1 MLKYIFSCENL
12 ESPQATPEE
21 YANVIRVSK
30 RDRNQSYPLEL
41 TIIEYCPD
49 KRTVVLMS
57 AIGNPVPLFWGWAG
71 VNLVVSD
78 SPSAVLS
85 EMKSTNQVELSD
97 IDKVGYIESVLF
109 DGPLGK
115 RTLFLQVNKVQ
126 LAEVVTIELGTK
138 METRRW
144 RWLPKIQVDGSISDK
159 EAQAQAEYQIS
170 NLLEKLSIPQE
181 GLVLPI
187 TGGLDSRLLAA
198 LVREKSKS
206 PIYSY
211 TFQRGWSFESWC
223 AKKVAKKLNTEHSIF
238 NLNQSC
244 YRDFAPKSAKLSGG
258 LVTGMHTHGIYCC
271 EELLPVDLRSMPRMF
286 GFFGDP
292 VTGAMTDGI
301 EDGMKLATPA
311 SILAKYSACLYP
323 DLLKEF
329 EEEILSD
336 LNETYAAFQESSSP
350 QHCFH
355 EFWKIQQRQ
364 SNLIA
369 HLFNYHRCHHSVTV
383 IEPFI
388 QREFIDFFLQL
399 PLNLRFNRNLFKRV
413 TKHMF
418 PDIFSLPSMHYENR
432 FFSKAESYCEALE
445 SLLDKIDSRQEIFLS
460 PFKYEQHEK
469 NLQNYLHDEIGDG
482 VMRTAELF
490 NVEPVSVKYPIWRYG
505 SSTKEHYR
513 LATLAHLLAT

>member
-12 ESPQATPEE
+12 GSQKATPGE
-21 YANVIRVSK
+21 YTNVLRVSIQ
-30 RDRNQSYPLEL
+30 DRNQSYPLEL
-41 TIIEYCPD
+41 TVIEYCAV
-49 KRTVVLMS
+49 KKMVVLMS

-78 SPSAVLS
+78 SASEVLT
-85 EMKSTNQVELSD
+85 EIKSSNQVELSD

-126 LAEVVTIELGTK
+126 LAEVVTIDLSTK
-138 METRRW
+138 TETRSW
-144 RWLPKIQVDGSISDK
+144 RWLPKIQVDGSVSHK
-159 EAQAQAEYQIS
+159 EAQEQAEYQVS
-170 NLLEKLSIPQE
+170 NLLNNLSIPQE

-198 LVREKSKS
+198 LVRAKSES
-206 PIYSY
+206 PVYSY

-223 AKKVAKKLNTEHSIF
+223 AKKVAKRLNTQHNLF
-238 NLNQSC
+238 NLNQEC
-244 YRDFAPKSAKLSGG
+244 YRDFAPKTAKLSGG
-258 LVTGMHTHGIYCC
+258 FVTAMHTHGIYCC
-271 EELLPVDLRSMPRMF
+271 EELLPVELRPMPRMF

-292 VTGAMTDGI
+292 VTGAMTESI
-301 EDGMKLATPA
+301 EDGMKSATPA
-311 SILAKYSACLYP
+311 SLLAKYSACLFP

-336 LNETYAAFQESSSP
+336 LDETYAAFQESSSP
-350 QHCFH
+350 EHCFH

-364 SNLIA
+364 SNLIT
-369 HLFNYHRCHHSVTV
+369 HLFNYHRCHHSVAV

-388 QREFIDFFLQL
+388 QREFIDFFLRL
-399 PLNLRFNRNLFKRV
+399 PLDLRFNRTLFKRV
-413 TKHMF
+413 TKNMF
-418 PDIFSLPSMHYENR
+418 PDIFSLPSMHYENGY
-432 FFSKAESYCEALE
+432 FSKAESCCEVIE
-445 SLLDKIDSRQEIFLS
+445 SLLDKLDSRQEIFLN

-513 LATLAHLLAT
+513 LATLAHLLAI